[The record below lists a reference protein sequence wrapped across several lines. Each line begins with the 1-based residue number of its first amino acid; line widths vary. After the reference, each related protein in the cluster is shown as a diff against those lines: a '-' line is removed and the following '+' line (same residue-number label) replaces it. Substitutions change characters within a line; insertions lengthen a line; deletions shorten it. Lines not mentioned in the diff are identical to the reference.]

1 MCSVSMVILMF
12 GDADIFD
19 TWYKL
24 VLLIADL
31 LFIISRLIMMSV
43 DSYSSNIAVIF
54 MQFNLANW
62 VVG

>member
-1 MCSVSMVILMF
+1 MVILMF